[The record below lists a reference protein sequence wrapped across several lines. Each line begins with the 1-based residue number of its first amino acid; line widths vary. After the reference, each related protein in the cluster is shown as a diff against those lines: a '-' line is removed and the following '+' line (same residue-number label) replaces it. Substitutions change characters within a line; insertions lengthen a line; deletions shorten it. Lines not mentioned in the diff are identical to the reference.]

1 LEESLVVGK
10 RKARVFVVGVGI
22 SPFALA
28 QKRDVDYPE
37 MGSEAARA
45 ALDDAR
51 LSYERVEQVVAGY
64 CYGDPTCGQKA
75 VYGLGLTGVPV
86 FNVNNNCSTGST
98 ALYLARSLVEAGSD
112 CVLAL
117 GFEKMER
124 GLSQVYQD
132 RGWTSPTTAHFE
144 RFYAPEMKPEQVQAS
159 PEIANPHL
167 NKFTDDVVKMF
178 AYAAREHMQA
188 HGTTAAQFA
197 KVAQK
202 NHRHS
207 VHNPYAALRRPFE
220 LEQILGSTMLMD
232 PITLLQ
238 SCATGDGAAAAVVCS
253 EAFVREHG
261 LEEQAVEIRAQ
272 SMVTDLPST
281 LHGQS
286 YVALSGYDMAQRA
299 AEEAYQAADLT
310 ADDVDVLEV
319 HDCFSCAELFMYEAL
334 GLCGAGEGG
343 QLIDD
348 AEWVENAAGASMCRL
363 GGRWVV
369 NPSGGLESKGHPIGA
384 TGLAQCAELCWQLRG
399 AADKRQVD
407 GAQVALQHNFGVG
420 GAAVVTLYS
429 RWRDA
434 SVQP

>member
-1 LEESLVVGK
+1 MGNKS
-10 RKARVFVVGVGI
+10 RTRVFVVGVGVT
-22 SPFALA
+22 PFAFA
-28 QKRDVDYPE
+28 EKRDVDYPE
-37 MGSEAARA
+37 MGAEAARA
-45 ALDDAR
+45 ALHDAKVD
-51 LSYERVEQVVAGY
+51 YKHVAGVVAGY

-75 VYGLGLTGVPV
+75 IYALGLTGVPV

-98 ALYLARSLVEAGSD
+98 ALYLARNLVKAGSD

-132 RGWTSPTTAHFE
+132 RGWTSPTTEHFE
-144 RFYAPEMKPEQVQAS
+144 RFYAPEMQPEAVGARAEKS
-159 PEIANPHL
+159 NPQL

-188 HGTTAAQFA
+188 HGTTAEQFA
-197 KVAQK
+197 KVAEK

-207 VHNPYAALRRPFE
+207 QHNPYAALQRVFD
-220 LEQILGSTMLMD
+220 LDQILGSKMLMD

-238 SCATGDGAAAAVVCS
+238 SCATGDGAAAALVCS

-261 LEEQAVEIRAQ
+261 LEKQAVEIRAQ

-281 LHGQS
+281 LGGKS
-286 YVALSGYDMAQRA
+286 YVALSGFDMAQRA
-299 AEEAYQAADLT
+299 AEDVYQEAELT
-310 ADDVDVLEV
+310 AADVDVLEV

-334 GLCGAGEGG
+334 GLCQEGEGG
-343 QLIDD
+343 SLIDGS
-348 AEWVENAAGASMCRL
+348 EWIENKAGGSLCRL

-399 AADKRQVD
+399 EAGKRQVD
-407 GAQVALQHNFGVG
+407 GARIALQHNFGVG
-420 GAAVVTLYS
+420 GAAVVTLYTRGS
-429 RWRDA
+429 DA
-434 SVQP
+434 AGRA